1 MEYIEM
7 TQDEL
12 ISECQERLKEA
23 RIIDYKW
30 IYNYFKD
37 HDKFPLVTDE
47 HIVPRGEHGEG
58 STMGHHI
65 Y

>member
-1 MEYIEM
+1 M

-12 ISECQERLKEA
+12 ISECQKHLEKA
-23 RIIDYKW
+23 KITDYKW

-37 HDKFPLVTDE
+37 HDKFPFVTDE
-47 HIVPRGEHGEG
+47 HIVPQGVPGEG
-58 STMGHHI
+58 TTKMGHHI